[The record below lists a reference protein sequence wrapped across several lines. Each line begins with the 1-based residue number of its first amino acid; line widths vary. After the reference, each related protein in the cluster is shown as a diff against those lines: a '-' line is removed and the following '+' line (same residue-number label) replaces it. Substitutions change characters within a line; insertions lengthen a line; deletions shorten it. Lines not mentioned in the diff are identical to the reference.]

1 MAQAVTL
8 QLYRALIRL
17 LPRRVLERDGEEMAR
32 ALADQ
37 IAGARAPAAVRWR
50 ALTRFPLVLALEWR
64 DALLAGRVPAPPVP
78 SRGGR
83 MEFIAR
89 MIRQGA
95 RGLARTPAFSLSVIL
110 LLGAGVGSVSAIFA
124 VVDHVL
130 LRPLRYPN
138 ADRLVVIGEGVHSIP
153 AVRDMQAMQS
163 VDAWAAAATDNA
175 RLTDHGEPLR
185 VRQAVVTGGFFPMFG
200 ARPAIGRL
208 LQPADSQVANTAVLS
223 HGIWMR
229 VFGGDPNLVGRTIR
243 INDAPITVVGVLD
256 PLFALPET
264 IVGAT
269 VDLWRPVD
277 PTAEYMT
284 KRDYWMFRVAGRLGA
299 ARTVA
304 QAQQEATIVA
314 NQRARAFPQRYT
326 EDGRVL
332 GLLVRTLRDATTGKV
347 EQPLRL
353 LLGAVSLLLLVACA
367 NVTHLVLAR
376 GVGRS
381 REMVLRQALGARTR
395 SLVAQLLIESGMLGA
410 AGAVLGAVIAYA
422 GVRAFLVLVPSGL
435 PRAMTIA
442 VDARVL
448 LFAGAVGMLTAIVFG
463 LMPALRLAR
472 PGSGDPLRDSG
483 RSVRGS
489 RGAHRLRSAL
499 VVGEVA
505 VSLVLVAQA
514 AWLLRSFIRM
524 SHADLGFRT
533 TGIVE
538 IPLSIPAPTLANVD
552 SKGAPA
558 EWYRRMEAIRESL
571 AGTPGVQAVTF
582 GLTMPL
588 EWVGG
593 GRCCWSTRPNF
604 TGKEAPARSSVAHP
618 VSDDFFDVFAV
629 RFAAG
634 EAWTRATAIGAPLPA
649 VINEQLANQVY
660 GGANAALGA
669 TFALDQTDFRIVG
682 VARNTRHYGVDQPY
696 ETAVYIPANA
706 MPFAPDNVTMAVLTE
721 RTDDA
726 LATDLRAAI
735 WRVEPHLPVPTIKTV
750 AELARR
756 DSAPRRF
763 DAVIFATF
771 SVVALLLVAGGLAGT
786 LLYMVSLQRRSL
798 GIRLAL
804 GATPRRLER
813 GVLTSGVG
821 LAVVGVII
829 GTIGAWFAGRLIESR
844 LYGVEAR
851 DARTLGLVGEC
862 AHADRAALEL
872 DSRAP
877 GGQDQSDG
885 VAAGRVVV
893 ELEDERAHYG
903 RYGDGWPRRAA
914 RG

>member
-1 MAQAVTL
+1 MTL

-17 LPRRVLERDGEEMAR
+17 LPREVRERDGEEMTR

-37 IAGARAPAAVRWR
+37 IAGARAPSAVRWR
-50 ALTRFPLVLALEWR
+50 ALIRFPLVLALEWR
-64 DALLAGRVPAPPVP
+64 DVLLAGRVPAVPVP
-78 SRGGR
+78 SRGSR
-83 MEFIAR
+83 MESVAR

-130 LRPLRYPN
+130 LRPLPYRD
-138 ADRLVVIGEGVHSIP
+138 ADRVVVIDGSHSIP
-153 AVRDMQAMQS
+153 AVRDMQAMHS
-163 VDAWAAAATDNA
+163 IDAWAAASTDNA
-175 RLTDHGEPLR
+175 RLTDHGDPLR
-185 VRQAVVTGGFFPMFG
+185 VRQAVITGGFFPMFG
-200 ARPAIGRL
+200 ARGAIGRL

-223 HGIWMR
+223 YGFWVR
-229 VFGGDPNLVGRTIR
+229 VFGGDPNVVGRTIR
-243 INDAPITVVGVLD
+243 VDDAPLTVVGVLD
-256 PLFALPET
+256 PDFVLPEA

-269 VDLWRPVD
+269 VDLWRSLD

-299 ARTVA
+299 AATIT
-304 QAQQEATIVA
+304 QAQQEATRIA
-314 NQRARAFPQRYT
+314 NDRAAAFPQRYI
-326 EDGRVL
+326 EGGRVIEL
-332 GLLVRTLRDATTGKV
+332 TVRTLREATIGAV

-367 NVTHLVLAR
+367 NVTHLFLAR

-381 REMVLRQALGARTR
+381 REMAVRRALGARTR

-410 AGAVLGAVIAYA
+410 AGAVLGALIAYA
-422 GVRAFLVLVPSGL
+422 GVRAFLALMPAGL
-435 PRAMTIA
+435 PRAATIA

-448 LFAGAVGMLTAIVFG
+448 LFAGSVGILTAILFG
-463 LMPALRLAR
+463 LVPALRLAR
-472 PGSGDPLRDSG
+472 LGSGDPLRGSG
-483 RSVRGS
+483 RTVTGS

-505 VSLVLVAQA
+505 VSLILVAQA
-514 AWLLRSFIRM
+514 GWLLRSFIRM

-533 TGIVE
+533 SGIVE
-538 IPLSIPAPTLANVD
+538 IPMSIPTPGRRNGD
-552 SKGAPA
+552 SEGASA
-558 EWYRRMEAIRESL
+558 AAWYRRMETIRESL
-571 AGTPGVQAVTF
+571 ARTRGVQGVAF
-582 GLTMPL
+582 GLSMPL

-593 GRCCWSTRPNF
+593 TPCCWSTRPNF
-604 TGKEAPARSSVAHP
+604 AGKERPARSSVTHP
-618 VSDDFFDVFAV
+618 VSDDFFDVFAI
-629 RFAAG
+629 RFVAG
-634 EAWTRATAIGAPLPA
+634 EAWTRWTAIGAPYPA

-669 TFALDQTDFRIVG
+669 TFMLGHTDFRIVG
-682 VARNTRHYGVDQPY
+682 VSRNTRHYGVDRPY
-696 ETAVYIPANA
+696 GTAVYIPANA
-706 MPFAPDNVTMAVLTE
+706 IPFAPENVTTAVRTE

-735 WRVEPHLPVPTIKTV
+735 WRAEPKLPVPTINTV

-756 DSAPRRF
+756 DSAHRRF
-763 DAVIFATF
+763 DALLFGTF

-786 LLYMVSLQRRSL
+786 LVYMVSVQRRSL

-804 GATPRRLER
+804 GATPRDLER
-813 GVLTSGVG
+813 GVLASGGG
-821 LAVVGVII
+821 LAAIGVII

-851 DARTLGLVGEC
+851 DARTLGVAVGVLMLV
-862 AHADRAALEL
+862 ALVSSWVPARRAALTNPIESL
-872 DSRAP
+872 RA
-877 GGQDQSDG
+877 
-885 VAAGRVVV
+885 
-893 ELEDERAHYG
+893 E
-903 RYGDGWPRRAA
+903 
-914 RG
+914 